1 MSLIPSQPRFVEIAP
16 EERTDR
22 QNAIV
27 KRIEEGPRGRLP
39 INLRVWLHNPDFVD
53 VAEPFGL
60 YVSALAPITK
70 RQKEIVVLVG
80 ALHWKAQFE
89 WHVHQ
94 GHAQKV
100 GITSAQ
106 ISAIAARQPSDLFE
120 DQLENLTYELAVALH
135 GQGSVPQELYA
146 RAMASMGH
154 KGVSDLIGLVGLYT
168 MIAMTLNFYD
178 IPAPTGS
185 EKNISL

>member
-1 MSLIPSQPRFVEIAP
+1 MSTAPNKSRFVEIAP
-16 EERTDR
+16 EERTSR
-22 QNAIV
+22 QQAIV

-60 YVSALAPITK
+60 YVSSLAPITK

-89 WHVHQ
+89 WHIHQ
-94 GHAQKV
+94 GHAQKA
-100 GITSAQ
+100 GITVGQ
-106 ISAIAARQPSDLFE
+106 IAAIAARQSPGFFE
-120 DQLENLTYELAVALH
+120 DPLENLTYELAVALH
-135 GQGSVPQELYA
+135 GQGKVPEDLHQ
-146 RAMASMGH
+146 RALASMGH
-154 KGVSDLIGLVGLYT
+154 KGVSDLIGLIGLYT

-178 IPAPTGS
+178 VAAPAGAESNIP
-185 EKNISL
+185 L